1 MTLHVAY
8 RLRVVVSLFIVTTLF
23 FSIISAQT
31 PRRSAGKRPAATTR
45 ASADNTSSRDGTLII
60 CQGVPVPNG
69 YAIIAYLT
77 STACPHGA
85 YVLKKQDAYSESL
98 ASRYANQQQSATTT
112 PAGDVI
118 AANSAS
124 SNSYQPTQPV
134 VTPVVTLGVG
144 SSAAAPLTPLGNAS
158 GTQPA
163 GSLSQ
168 LSRSSVSIQPYPTQA
183 DPVQPASQAAVDPG
197 SRP

>member
-31 PRRSAGKRPAATTR
+31 PRRAGKRPTAARSTAAGTT
-45 ASADNTSSRDGTLII
+45 RDGTLII

-98 ASRYANQQQSATTT
+98 ASRYANQQQQSATAAAVDDAVTT
-112 PAGDVI
+112 
-118 AANSAS
+118 NSTS
-124 SNSYQPTQPV
+124 SNRYQPIQPV
-134 VTPVVTLGVG
+134 VTPVITLGVG
-144 SSAAAPLTPLGNAS
+144 GSTAAPLTPLGNAG

-168 LSRSSVSIQPYPTQA
+168 LSRSSVSIQPPPTQA
-183 DPVQPASQAAVDPG
+183 DPQLALSQPAIDPG
-197 SRP
+197 SRPR